1 MSSEK
6 LKLFSDLKLFL
17 LDFCFNFFKTNLE
30 AAIDA
35 DSAQKQSEINVLHS
49 VGTVRSMVSSCK
61 KARRRRK
68 IFKI

>member
-6 LKLFSDLKLFL
+6 LKLFFDLKLFL
-17 LDFCFNFFKTNLE
+17 LDLFLFYFLNNLE

-49 VGTVRSMVSSCK
+49 VGTVRSISSCK